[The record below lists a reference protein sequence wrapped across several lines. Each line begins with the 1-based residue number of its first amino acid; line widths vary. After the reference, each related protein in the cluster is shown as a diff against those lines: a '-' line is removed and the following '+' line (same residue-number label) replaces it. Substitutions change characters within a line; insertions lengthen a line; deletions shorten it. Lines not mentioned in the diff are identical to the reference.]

1 QLRNNLFRRGSLAHV
16 SAPYLKPVLTQ
27 IMDHF
32 SGSRPRESGD
42 DVAHQ
47 TAITNG
53 EAHVQR
59 YGLESYVEWAGGE
72 ENARAVMGDERF
84 EELVRV
90 EAEKAE
96 EDRRLRSAR

>member
-1 QLRNNLFRRGSLAHV
+1 MKRDRKGNGQYVGPS
-16 SAPYLKPVLTQ
+16 
-27 IMDHF
+27 
-32 SGSRPRESGD
+32 
-42 DVAHQ
+42 
-47 TAITNG
+47 TANG

-59 YGLESYVEWAGGE
+59 YGLDSYVDWAGGE

-96 EDRRLRSAR
+96 EDRRLRSAK

>member
-1 QLRNNLFRRGSLAHV
+1 
-16 SAPYLKPVLTQ
+16 
-27 IMDHF
+27 MDHF